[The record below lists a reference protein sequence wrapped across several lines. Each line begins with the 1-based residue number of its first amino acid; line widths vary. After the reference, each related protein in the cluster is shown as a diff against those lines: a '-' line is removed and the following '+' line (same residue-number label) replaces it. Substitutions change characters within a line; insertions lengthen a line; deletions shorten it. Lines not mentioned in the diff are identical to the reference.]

1 MGVTDNDPQ
10 SSPAADLAS
19 GGTDQHSAGPAH
31 DEAYCVECGEI
42 IKKQAEICPECG
54 VRQQPV
60 QSSPEPEAPSND
72 DGGVPA
78 LTDRRQYELEE
89 IAANDKTTVVL
100 VGFLLTPLAYW
111 MLDKKALAAINFFT
125 FNYFLLGLVVVPIH
139 CYVMI
144 ENAEQELRKA
154 GVSGY

>member
-1 MGVTDNDPQ
+1 MTDNDTQ
-10 SSPAADLAS
+10 SSPDADLTSA
-19 GGTDQHSAGPAH
+19 GTDRGSVAPAH

-54 VRQQPV
+54 VRQQPAR
-60 QSSPEPEAPSND
+60 QSPEPDAPSTD
-72 DGGVPA
+72 DGGPG
-78 LTDRRQYELEE
+78 LTDRRRYELEE
-89 IAANDKTTVVL
+89 IAANDKATVVL

-111 MLDKKALAAINFFT
+111 MLGKKALAAINFFT

-139 CYVMI
+139 CYVMMD
-144 ENAEQELRKA
+144 NAERELREA